1 MQQYSRDEILDIISE
16 ISRIDRS
23 EITPEVLIRE
33 ELGIDSLQAMAIV
46 ARLEKRFSIRLD
58 ESKLFE
64 VATVGDFVRLLQEK
78 LG

>member
-1 MQQYSRDEILDIISE
+1 MEWYSSDEILDIISE
-16 ISRIDRS
+16 ISRIDRA

>member
-1 MQQYSRDEILDIISE
+1 MEQYSRDEILDIISE

-64 VATVGDFVRLLQEK
+64 VDTVGDFVRLLQEK

>member
-1 MQQYSRDEILDIISE
+1 MERYSRDDIFDIISE

>member
-1 MQQYSRDEILDIISE
+1 MEQYSRDEILDIISE

>member
-1 MQQYSRDEILDIISE
+1 MEQYSRDEILDIISE

-78 LG
+78 LV

>member
-1 MQQYSRDEILDIISE
+1 MEQYSRDDILDIISE
-16 ISRIDRS
+16 ISRIDRA

>member
-1 MQQYSRDEILDIISE
+1 MERYSSDEILDIISE
-16 ISRIDRS
+16 ISRIDRA

>member
-1 MQQYSRDEILDIISE
+1 MEQYSRDEILDIISE

-46 ARLEKRFSIRLD
+46 ARLEKRFSIQLD